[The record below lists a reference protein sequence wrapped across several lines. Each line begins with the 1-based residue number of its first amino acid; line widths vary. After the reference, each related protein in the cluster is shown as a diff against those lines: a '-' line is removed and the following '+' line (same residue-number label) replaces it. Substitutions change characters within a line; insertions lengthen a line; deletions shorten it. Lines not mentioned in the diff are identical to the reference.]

1 MKGEQTG
8 TGRRPPRH
16 SDTGQACG
24 PQGSD
29 GGAGIVQGQAGD
41 MLPGRAMNGSETAR
55 SGCHGY
61 ALNVYPQDYT
71 ERRNCVA
78 GSDDGGTA
86 MMVGVAILPY
96 RLSRHCVNQHP
107 ASSCQ
112 HHPPKGQLPALLLQI
127 TRPSSA
133 PRNHRRVA
141 SMPSFMSWTDD
152 SHQTGSCR
160 STK

>member
-1 MKGEQTG
+1 MKGNRPAPAG
-8 TGRRPPRH
+8 GHPGIRIRGRRADRRGLTEERV
-16 SDTGQACG
+16 SCRARRETCSRG
-24 PQGSD
+24 
-29 GGAGIVQGQAGD
+29 
-41 MLPGRAMNGSETAR
+41 AMNGSETAR
-55 SGCHGY
+55 SGCRGY

-71 ERRNCVA
+71 ERRDCVA
-78 GSDDGGTA
+78 GSDDGGAA

-96 RLSRHCVNQHP
+96 RLSRYGVNRHP
-107 ASSCQ
+107 AASCQ

-127 TRPSSA
+127 TRPSST
-133 PRNHRRVA
+133 PRNRHRVA